1 MKLVEMRELSKDDLQ
16 DQIKKSSLE
25 LVDLR
30 MKFAVRQLTDPSQ
43 LSKKRK
49 EIARLLTIQ
58 TQKSSEKSSIVVE
71 TEKVK
76 KPARKTKKSSEAL
89 SVQEKTERKVKEG
102 SKKKK

>member
-1 MKLVEMRELSKDDLQ
+1 MKLVEIKELSLDDLK
-16 DQIKKSSLE
+16 DQVKKSSLE

-58 TQKSSEKSSIVVE
+58 TQKLNEEGSKTAKPE
-71 TEKVK
+71 TVKKPVKKVK
-76 KPARKTKKSSEAL
+76 KDSEVLTVKK
-89 SVQEKTERKVKEG
+89 KTERLTKEG
-102 SKKKK
+102 SKKK